1 MVTTSGDRETG
12 GSPDWRDLLP
22 RILQQAPRILS
33 AFAKVLTAAAPIVV
47 VVLNSRS
54 GGPP

>member
-1 MVTTSGDRETG
+1 MVSTSRDRETG
-12 GSPDWRDLLP
+12 DSRRRDLLL

-33 AFAKVLTAAAPIVV
+33 AFAKVLTAAAPIIA

-54 GGPP
+54 GGPT